1 MKKNWTMRVALLIV
15 ALTLITSCFVGG
27 TFAKYV
33 TGASYEDTARVAKFG
48 VLLTIDG
55 DSGFAD
61 KYATDDTTYTGEYSV
76 ISAVVNEKVVA
87 PGTPAG
93 LKTETSETE
102 VSQDNNR
109 AEATDENKAL
119 TFGISGTPEVAV
131 RINIEFGEDFKDV
144 VLPKGKYTDYTKLV
158 PFKLEEE
165 PIDVSEATASEVPV
179 EPATR
184 ADTAPEVGTYGYYET
199 FTLDEDYYP
208 IIYTL
213 KEGNTVLKTG
223 SLADIVKFITTFSET
238 AYYAPNTVFDTS
250 FTLTWEW
257 PFERGETEEE
267 IALYDAADTYLG
279 NVAAGVIEDK
289 DAVTEISFKL
299 TITVTQVD

>member
-55 DSGFAD
+55 DSGFAT
-61 KYATDDTTYTGEYSV
+61 KYATDDTTYKGAYTVE
-76 ISAVVNEKVVA
+76 ATDKVVA

-102 VSQDNNR
+102 VSQENNR

-131 RINIEFGEDFKDV
+131 RINIEFGKDFKDV
-144 VLPKGKYTDYTKLV
+144 VLPAGTYTDYTQLV
-158 PFKLEEE
+158 PFELEAVSADESAV
-165 PIDVSEATASEVPV
+165 VSEA
-179 EPATR
+179 PAAAK

-199 FTLDEDYYP
+199 FELKKDYYP

-213 KEGNTVLKTG
+213 KEGETVLAKG
-223 SLADIVKFITTFSET
+223 SLKDIVDFVTAYSET
-238 AYYAPNTVFDTS
+238 ADYAPGTVFNTE

-257 PFERGETEEE
+257 PFERGETEQE

-279 NVAAGVIEDK
+279 NVAAGVITDAN
-289 DAVTEISFKL
+289 AVTEISFKL
-299 TITVTQVD
+299 TITVTQID

>member
-55 DSGFAD
+55 DSGFAT
-61 KYATDDTTYTGEYSV
+61 KYATDDATYKGAYTVE
-76 ISAVVNEKVVA
+76 ATDKVVA

-102 VSQDNNR
+102 VSQENNR

-144 VLPKGKYTDYTKLV
+144 VLPKGK
-158 PFKLEEE
+158 
-165 PIDVSEATASEVPV
+165 
-179 EPATR
+179 
-184 ADTAPEVGTYGYYET
+184 
-199 FTLDEDYYP
+199 
-208 IIYTL
+208 
-213 KEGNTVLKTG
+213 
-223 SLADIVKFITTFSET
+223 
-238 AYYAPNTVFDTS
+238 
-250 FTLTWEW
+250 
-257 PFERGETEEE
+257 
-267 IALYDAADTYLG
+267 
-279 NVAAGVIEDK
+279 
-289 DAVTEISFKL
+289 
-299 TITVTQVD
+299 

>member
-1 MKKNWTMRVALLIV
+1 MKKNWTMRVALLVV

-55 DSGFAD
+55 EGFATE
-61 KYATDDTTYTGEYSV
+61 YATDDTSYKGEV
-76 ISAVVNEKVVA
+76 TVKAEEKVVA

-102 VSQDNNR
+102 VSQENNR

-144 VLPKGKYTDYTKLV
+144 VLPKGTYTDYTKLV
-158 PFKLEEE
+158 PFELEEDPATSSIE
-165 PIDVSEATASEVPV
+165 VSEVTEAP
-179 EPATR
+179 
-184 ADTAPEVGTYGYYET
+184 ADTKADAAPEVGTYGYYET
-199 FTLDEDYYP
+199 FTLDEDYHP
-208 IIYTL
+208 IVFTL
-213 KEGNTVLKTG
+213 KEAGNDEALATG
-223 SLADIVKFITTFSET
+223 SLEDIVDFVTKFSET
-238 AYYAPNTVFDTS
+238 ADYAPGTVFNTS
-250 FTLTWEW
+250 FTLTWAWE
-257 PFERGETEEE
+257 FEHGETEEE

-279 NVAAGVIEDK
+279 NVAAGVITDAN
-289 DAVTEISFKL
+289 AVTEINFDL
-299 TITVTQVD
+299 TITVTQID

>member
-55 DSGFAD
+55 DSGFAT
-61 KYATDDTTYTGEYSV
+61 KYATDDTTYKGAYTVE
-76 ISAVVNEKVVA
+76 ATDKVVA

-102 VSQDNNR
+102 VSQENNR

-131 RINIEFGEDFKDV
+131 RINIEFGKDFKDV
-144 VLPKGKYTDYTKLV
+144 VLPAGTYTDYTQLV
-158 PFKLEEE
+158 PFELEEAPATE
-165 PIDVSEATASEVPV
+165 STEVTEA
-179 EPATR
+179 PATR

-199 FTLDEDYYP
+199 FELEKDYYP

-213 KEGNTVLKTG
+213 KEGETELAKG
-223 SLADIVKFITTFSET
+223 SLKDIVDFVTAYSET
-238 AYYAPNTVFDTS
+238 ADYAPGTVFNTE

-257 PFERGETEEE
+257 PFERGETEDE

-299 TITVTQVD
+299 TITVTQID

>member
-55 DSGFAD
+55 DSGFAT
-61 KYATDDTTYTGEYSV
+61 KYATDDTTYKGAYTVE
-76 ISAVVNEKVVA
+76 ATDKVVA

-102 VSQDNNR
+102 VSQENYR

-131 RINIEFGEDFKDV
+131 RINIKFGKDFKDV
-144 VLPKGKYTDYTKLV
+144 VLPKGTYTDYTKLIE
-158 PFKLEEE
+158 K
-165 PIDVSEATASEVPV
+165 
-179 EPATR
+179 PATNGEGEGEGEGEGDKR
-184 ADTAPEVGTYGYYET
+184 EAAEAAYGYYGT
-199 FTLDEDYYP
+199 FELKEDYYP

-213 KEGNTVLKTG
+213 KEGETVLAKG
-223 SLADIVKFITTFSET
+223 SLKDIVDFVTAYSET
-238 AYYAPNTVFDTS
+238 ADYAPGTVFNTE

-257 PFERGETEEE
+257 PFERGETEDE

-279 NVAAGVIEDK
+279 NVAAGVITDAN
-289 DAVTEISFKL
+289 AVTEISFKL
-299 TITVTQVD
+299 TITVTQID

>member
-1 MKKNWTMRVALLIV
+1 MRVALLVV

-33 TGASYEDTARVAKFG
+33 TCASYEDTARVAKFG
-48 VLLTIDG
+48 VLLSIEG
-55 DSGFAD
+55 EGFAT
-61 KYATDDTTYTGEYSV
+61 KYATDDTTYKGEYTV
-76 ISAVVNEKVVA
+76 EATDKVVA

-102 VSQDNNR
+102 VSQENYR

-158 PFKLEEE
+158 PFELEEA
-165 PIDVSEATASEVPV
+165 SEVTVSEVPV
-179 EPATR
+179 EPAVK
-184 ADTAPEVGTYGYYET
+184 ADAAPEVGTYGYYET
-199 FTLDEDYYP
+199 FELKEDYYP

-213 KEGNTVLKTG
+213 KEGETELAKG
-223 SLADIVKFITTFSET
+223 SLKDIVDFVTAYSET
-238 AYYAPNTVFDTS
+238 ADYAPGTEFDTE

-257 PFERGETEEE
+257 PFESGNDE
-267 IALYDAADTYLG
+267 ADTFLG
-279 NVAAGVIEDK
+279 NLAAGVIPADEIPEG
-289 DAVTEISFKL
+289 ANTEINFAL
-299 TITVTQVD
+299 TITVTQID